1 MNKDDVKI
9 RASRAKAL
17 MQSDAF
23 TDAMKDLRDRQIAAF
38 VDSGA
43 DQVEA
48 REEAHAMVRA
58 LNRIEEYLQADV
70 DAGTILDKKKE
81 RHRG

>member
-1 MNKDDVKI
+1 MNKDDVKV

-23 TDAMKDLRDRQIAAF
+23 TDAMKDLRDRQIAVF

-43 DQVEA
+43 DELET

-58 LNRIEEYLQADV
+58 LNRIEEALQADV
-70 DAGTILDKKKE
+70 DAGTILDKQKE

>member
-1 MNKDDVKI
+1 MNKDDVKV

-23 TDAMKDLRDRQIAAF
+23 TDAMKDLRDRQIDVF
-38 VDSGA
+38 VSSGA
-43 DQVEA
+43 DDTSA

-58 LNRIEEYLQADV
+58 LNRIEEALQADV
-70 DAGTILDKKKE
+70 DAGTILDRQKE
-81 RHRG
+81 RDRE

>member
-1 MNKDDVKI
+1 MNKDDVKV

-23 TDAMKDLRDRQIAAF
+23 TEAMTDLRSRQIDVF
-38 VDSGA
+38 VNSGA
-43 DQVEA
+43 DELES

-58 LNRIEEYLQADV
+58 LNRIEEALQADV
-70 DAGTILDKKKE
+70 DAGTILDKKEE